1 MTRAS
6 DRSPDL
12 VGLTAF
18 TGREDR
24 QSALFFAGRAREI
37 EAVERTCAAAL
48 DSVRAGAPFQG
59 ATRLFQGAPGAGKTA
74 LLTALQ
80 QRWGK
85 PDAPADAP
93 LPVVLEWGHLHS
105 EAVVAGAILKAVD
118 PAMEETYRRTGTV
131 GLDAGLRIPGV
142 SVGGRVSGSTAPP
155 SLTFLE
161 LVRAVPP
168 SAWTR
173 PVCLMVDEIQMVN
186 TPTMNVLNQL
196 HSGSHGL
203 PIVPLYAGL
212 GSSLDV
218 LATHGLSRLAIDA
231 VHDIGALAPE
241 EAQGAVRMMFER
253 YRVDLEGVDHDWPS
267 ELASL
272 SECWPQHLHN
282 AMRALAEGLVAV
294 GGRLAA
300 VDSARVLDRDRHYR
314 TISYSRR
321 VSPAM
326 DEARCLVGAVMAAL
340 PEEGL
345 RAGQVLAAITRF
357 AKTDMDP
364 EWGLPDGMTA
374 RGFLHHLVHQGALQR
389 GTDKLYHCPIPS
401 FWTYLVGCGKA
412 PALEPTLKEYNDLPA
427 PS

>member
-1 MTRAS
+1 MN
-6 DRSPDL
+6 DRDEAWFFS
-12 VGLTAF
+12 
-18 TGREDR
+18 GRGAEID
-24 QSALFFAGRAREI
+24 EI
-37 EAVERTCAAAL
+37 ERLCTEAL
-48 DSVRAGAPFQG
+48 DRVRQGQAARG

-80 QRWGK
+80 QRWDERARNARVHDPIGS
-85 PDAPADAP
+85 PAGIPLAVLVHWNDLGSEDA
-93 LPVVLEWGHLHS
+93 
-105 EAVVAGAILKAVD
+105 VARTILKALD
-118 PAMEETYRRTGTV
+118 PALEETYRRTGTV

-142 SVGGRVSGSTAPP
+142 SVGGRASGSTAPP

-173 PVCLMVDEIQMVN
+173 PVCLMVDEVQAVDRSV
-186 TPTMNVLNQL
+186 VLSLL
-196 HSGSHGL
+196 HQGIAGL
-203 PIVPLYAGL
+203 PVVPLLAGL
-212 GSSLDV
+212 GSSQDH
-218 LATHGLSRLAIDA
+218 LAALNIGLSRLAIDA

-300 VDSARVLDRDRHYR
+300 VDTARVLDRDRHYR

-340 PEEGL
+340 PESGTD
-345 RAGQVLAAITRF
+345 RAAIIDSLDRV
-357 AKTDMDP
+357 A
-364 EWGLPDGMTA
+364 EA
-374 RGFLHHLVHQGALQR
+374 RGAESVAWRLPRGMDNAMLFDHLVHQGALQR

-401 FWTYLVGCGKA
+401 FRTYLIQNGG
-412 PALEPTLKEYNDLPA
+412 EPRC
-427 PS
+427 